1 MRNDMFKVIVERPRR
16 GGSYARERAPH
27 ALDEGSPMQEG
38 VRSRH
43 QRRKYLNENLRPL
56 ERYLHR
62 QVGRPWDA
70 VYSEICAG
78 IDRRSTVQQHIHQ
91 HLVDFVAVRVSVID
105 GRLHWQKKWGE
116 PSRLADRWAPK
127 LYVDPST
134 GLLRHNQER
143 EQVRR
148 QERKAR
154 ATKQL
159 TPDRVAISP
168 SRQLHRLH
176 GIWYEV
182 ELAPIPAAGHGPGV
196 VDVVRGRVVVAF
208 GHRGA
213 GRLVFHGDPMLYGCG
228 DVYARS
234 KRQLGTRELRA
245 HGLHNTQ

>member
-38 VRSRH
+38 LRSRH
-43 QRRKYLNENLRPL
+43 QHRRHLNENLRPL

-105 GRLHWQKKWGE
+105 GRLHWQKRWGE
-116 PSRLADRWAPK
+116 PTPLADRWAPA

-134 GLLRHNQER
+134 GLLRTNRER
-143 EQVRR
+143 EQARR
-148 QERKAR
+148 QEKVLQA
-154 ATKQL
+154 AKVL
-159 TPDRVAISP
+159 TPDRVELTP
-168 SRQLHRLH
+168 LRQLHRLH
-176 GIWYEV
+176 GIWYDV
-182 ELAPIPAAGHGPGV
+182 DLAAIPAAGFGPGV
-196 VDVVRGRVVVAF
+196 ADVVRRCIVVAH

-213 GRLVFHGDPMLYGCG
+213 GRVVYHGDHVLYGCR

-234 KRQLGTRELRA
+234 KRQLGARELRA
-245 HGLHNTQ
+245 HGLCNTE